1 MSETLVQFGTSF
13 QSKIIT
19 SLITDNKFT
28 KQIIDIL
35 EVSYFDSDSNK
46 FIVKSIQDYFTKY
59 KNVPTMEALKVFVD
73 EIEND
78 VLKSGVVDFLRQAW
92 SHRESPDLEFV
103 KEKCLE
109 FCKNQVIKSAIMES
123 VELLDNQQYDDIK
136 GVMDTAMRAGVER
149 DIGHEYITGFE
160 ERMTEQS
167 RKTLPTKWDSIN
179 ELMDGGLA
187 GGELGVVVA
196 PAGIGKSW
204 TLQALGAEAVKNG
217 KTVIHYTLELNAE
230 YVGLRYD
237 TIVSGQPTGNLQYYK
252 EEVLQAINKLKGNLI
267 IKYYPTRTASVATLT
282 AHLQQC
288 ELQGIKPDL
297 VLVDYADIMKSTV
310 NFTEKRHQIG
320 HIYEELRGM
329 AGEFEIPVWTASQAN
344 RSSLEEDVIGADKV
358 SEDYSKVMTADFV
371 MSMSRKVEDK
381 IANTGRFHVIKNRFG
396 PDGITFPATINTNT
410 GYIMIYESTTVG
422 GKEVQGK
429 MNNADEYIRK
439 TLSQKKKDFE
449 TDGFE

>member
-1 MSETLVQFGTSF
+1 MSETLVQYGTSF
-13 QSKIIT
+13 QSKIIV
-19 SLITDNKFT
+19 SLLTDVKFT

-35 EVSYFDSDSNK
+35 EISYFDSDSNK
-46 FIVKSIQDYFTKY
+46 FIIKSIQNYFKKY
-59 KNVPTMEALKVFVD
+59 KTTPTMEALKVFID
-73 EIEND
+73 EIDND

-109 FCKNQVIKSAIMES
+109 FCKNQVIKNAIMES

-187 GGELGVVVA
+187 GGELGVIVA

-230 YVGLRYD
+230 YVG
-237 TIVSGQPTGNLQYYK
+237 
-252 EEVLQAINKLKGNLI
+252 
-267 IKYYPTRTASVATLT
+267 
-282 AHLQQC
+282 
-288 ELQGIKPDL
+288 
-297 VLVDYADIMKSTV
+297 
-310 NFTEKRHQIG
+310 
-320 HIYEELRGM
+320 
-329 AGEFEIPVWTASQAN
+329 
-344 RSSLEEDVIGADKV
+344 
-358 SEDYSKVMTADFV
+358 
-371 MSMSRKVEDK
+371 
-381 IANTGRFHVIKNRFG
+381 
-396 PDGITFPATINTNT
+396 
-410 GYIMIYESTTVG
+410 
-422 GKEVQGK
+422 
-429 MNNADEYIRK
+429 
-439 TLSQKKKDFE
+439 
-449 TDGFE
+449 